1 MTIWQKGEILKI
13 RVYADTNLFIRFFTG
28 EPASQAHESKKFLE
42 QVSKGKYELFVC
54 DLIFAEIIYVLES
67 VYQLDRN
74 AVVEK
79 MLAIIETSNTVIENR
94 RIILRALDL
103 YEEKNI
109 DFIDAYLVSHSVKNN
124 CTIIFTFDKD
134 FKKINFIDKI
144 IP

>member
-1 MTIWQKGEILKI
+1 MKT

-28 EPASQAHESKKFLE
+28 EPAGQARESKKFLE

-54 DLIFAEIIYVLES
+54 DLIVAEIIYVLES
-67 VYQLDRN
+67 VYHLDRN

-79 MLAIIETSNTVIENR
+79 ILAIAETASTIMENR
-94 RIILRALDL
+94 QVILRALDL

-109 DFIDAYLVSHSVKNN
+109 DFIDAYLASHLVKNN
-124 CTIIFTFDKD
+124 CSTIFTFDSDYKKLD
-134 FKKINFIDKI
+134 FIEKI

>member
-28 EPASQAHESKKFLE
+28 EPASQAHESKEFLE